1 MYIQK
6 KINWRIRFKILF
18 KIFRFFK
25 SCFFLSTISAWNK
38 LNSSLRISKHFSIF
52 LKNIFQFKRAVPRY
66 VYNCHNPKRIKLIT
80 QPHLGLRY
88 LREYKL
94 KHIFKTRL
102 IFYAIVVAFAVMI
115 LNPQCNPCNES
126 TISSTVPYCVCEQ
139 PKKICHCLCSSSSL
153 FLSRRLFWTKY

>member
-1 MYIQK
+1 M
-6 KINWRIRFKILF
+6 
-18 KIFRFFK
+18 
-25 SCFFLSTISAWNK
+25 
-38 LNSSLRISKHFSIF
+38 
-52 LKNIFQFKRAVPRY
+52 
-66 VYNCHNPKRIKLIT
+66 YNCHNPKRIKLIT

-153 FLSRRLFWTKY
+153 FLSRRLFWTKYQKLLSIFSPIVTSSTSDQDQSYQYDMSRTFKQRPLEIKSSGVLKQQHLKAFNY